1 MRQLVI
7 VSGKGG
13 TGKTTVAGAFIALA
27 RRSICVDADVDAPN
41 LHLLLHPEVLEKQ
54 EFRGAK
60 TVVKDETRCTECGK
74 CEEFCR
80 FQAIKDLKIDPFRC
94 EGCGVCVYVCPEGAL
109 KLEDEVT
116 GYTMLSHTGFG
127 PFSHARLRIGA
138 EASGKLVTQVR
149 KNIERFTSRE
159 ELVVIDGCPGIGCP
173 VIASITGTDL
183 ALVVTEPSVSGLHD
197 LRRILAVTGHFGIK
211 SLVCINKFDL
221 CLEMSEAIESYCSR
235 EGIEVVGKIP
245 FDTEVLEVIRQQRPL
260 EDLLETEAGK
270 AIEGIWK
277 AVRNHLFPESSGF
290 RDQASLT

>member
-27 RRSICVDADVDAPN
+27 WRSICVDADVDAPN
-41 LHLLLHPEVLEKQ
+41 LHLLLHPKVLEEE
-54 EFRGAK
+54 EFQGAK
-60 TVVKDETRCTECGK
+60 TVVRDEAKCTECGK

-80 FQAIKDLKIDPFRC
+80 FQAIEDLKIDPFRC

-116 GYTMLSHTGFG
+116 GSTMLSRTRFG
-127 PFSHARLRIGA
+127 PFSHARLKIGA

-149 KNIERFTSRE
+149 KNIERFTCQE
-159 ELVVIDGCPGIGCP
+159 QLVIIDGCPGIGCP

-183 ALVVTEPSVSGLHD
+183 ALAVTEPSVSGLHD
-197 LRRILAVTGHFGIK
+197 LQRILAVTRHFGIK

-221 CLEMSEAIESYCSR
+221 CPEMSEEIEGYCSR

-245 FDTEVLEVIRQQRPL
+245 FDAEVLEVVRQQRPL
-260 EDLLETEAGK
+260 EDLLETKAGK
-270 AIEGIWK
+270 AIEEIWET
-277 AVRNHLFPESSGF
+277 VRNHLFPEN
-290 RDQASLT
+290 